1 MKSVACTALCLV
13 LLSGGAAWGKDLQ
26 TRNEVHGT
34 PVEKSEVQNTVRTF
48 SLEETQ
54 ALGRAMYLQDQAA
67 AAATD
72 ILLAQVPDLSAY
84 PVEGWVVSMEGGCHV
99 VTFVGTHQGE
109 LRAMFAVRPEAP
121 AARRLSDLGYRPL
134 TEEEEGQFKARK
146 TTLGLINQWCSD
158 SYNSIILPAPDGNA
172 QLIYW
177 MAATSEPDVALV
189 GGHYRFTTSSDW
201 QRVEREEQ
209 LFSSC
214 LRLGTKG
221 MPENAALFAAQP
233 LSEAPLETHVFLQL
247 QLKKTFVVQTGN
259 DALWEISDGMIS
271 PMK

>member
-1 MKSVACTALCLV
+1 MKSVACIALCLV
-13 LLSGGAAWGKDLQ
+13 LLSGGAVWGKNLQ
-26 TRNEVHGT
+26 TRNEVPG
-34 PVEKSEVQNTVRTF
+34 KSVGKSGVQRTVRTF
-48 SLEETQ
+48 SPEETQ

-67 AAATD
+67 ASATD

-84 PVEGWVVSMEGGCHV
+84 PVEGWIVSMEDGGHV
-99 VTFVGTHQGE
+99 ITFVGTHQGE
-109 LRAMFAVRPEAP
+109 LRAMFAVRPEASDV
-121 AARRLSDLGYRPL
+121 RRLNDLGYRRL

-146 TTLGLINQWCSD
+146 TTLGLISQWCSD
-158 SYNSIILPAPDGNA
+158 SYNSIILPAPGGNA

-177 MAATSEPDVALV
+177 MAATSEPNVALV
-189 GGHYRFTTSSDW
+189 GGHYRFTVSNDW

-233 LSEAPLETHVFLQL
+233 LSDAPLETHVFLQL
-247 QLKKTFVVQTGN
+247 QLKKAFVVQTEN
-259 DALWEISDGMIS
+259 DALWEITNGVIS
-271 PMK
+271 PVK